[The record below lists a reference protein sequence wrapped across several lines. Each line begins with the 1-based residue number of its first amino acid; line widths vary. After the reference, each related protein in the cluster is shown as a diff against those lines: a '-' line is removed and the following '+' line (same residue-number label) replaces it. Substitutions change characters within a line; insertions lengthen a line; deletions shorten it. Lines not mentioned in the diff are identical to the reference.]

1 MGSLRERTGA
11 LEQYLE
17 SQVEE
22 RMLLE
27 VEAML
32 DVLEAKLA
40 REEFLKVARALMER
54 GDGDGA

>member
-1 MGSLRERTGA
+1 MGSLRERAGA

-27 VEAML
+27 VESML